1 MFFFFSSRRRHTR
14 CALVTGVQTCA
25 LPICWAG
32 GVVLLALALRARR
45 GEDAPSEESG
55 AESDGETSGDATG
68 ELVVR
73 FSSLATAGVILAS
86 VSGSILGWNEVRSPE
101 GLTTTGYGLLLLSK
115 VSAVGGMADLGA
127 YNHYRLI
134 PALWKGQRRAAF
146 RQPRTRLALGVVG
159 SEEPT

>member
-1 MFFFFSSRRRHTR
+1 MRISDWSSDV
-14 CALVTGVQTCA
+14 CSSDL
-25 LPICWAG
+25 
-32 GVVLLALALRARR
+32 
-45 GEDAPSEESG
+45 

-86 VSGSILGWNEVRSPE
+86 VSGSILGWNEVRSLE

-115 VSAVGGMADLGA
+115 VSAVGGMAGLGA

-134 PALWKGQRRAAF
+134 PALRKGKRRAAL
-146 RQPRTRLALGVVG
+146 RQVRTSLALEGVCRVAVGGITAVLGVV
-159 SEEPT
+159 TA